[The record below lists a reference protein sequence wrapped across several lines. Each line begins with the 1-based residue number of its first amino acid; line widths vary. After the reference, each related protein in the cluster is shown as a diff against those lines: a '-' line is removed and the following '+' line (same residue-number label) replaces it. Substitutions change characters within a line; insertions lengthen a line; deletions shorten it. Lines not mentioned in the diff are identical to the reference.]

1 MAQAIDTVHA
11 PSKIRWL
18 LLGIVFMSC
27 LIAYLDRVN
36 LSVCATFIMEDMKFD
51 RVQLGYAMSA
61 FFAAYALTQIPGGIL
76 AERWGIRKNGAF
88 AMFWWSL
95 FTFLTP
101 HAWGFA
107 SFLVV
112 RFLFGLGEGPLYP
125 NNGFFFAKWFSS
137 KEKAIA
143 NSWMSAGTLL
153 GPALG
158 PPLTVFLV
166 THTSWHWAFYVFGFA
181 GFIAT
186 ALWWIYA
193 RDTPAEHPKINDAEL
208 LIITEQTNVQDAV
221 SEASKKIKT
230 PWGKFLKNHRF
241 WAIGFQYMANNY
253 ITFLFMSWV
262 PLYLQQS
269 RGVSFTQMGALAGL
283 PFLAA
288 AISTVLTSIL
298 SDKLVRMGKSKMLT
312 RSAFGFFGMTG
323 QTNISNPLINR
334 ANNLPVCVISTP
346 IIREG
351 KITGALIVGIDL
363 SPFTENM
370 IAPIKIGEKGYVY
383 LVDGNGI
390 TVSHPDAAQIMK
402 LDISRFEWGR
412 KMLSTGNGS
421 TEYLFDGH
429 GKTAVY
435 AKVKST
441 GWIVCAIVSED
452 DTTAVARVIWTSS
465 MLTSCASGVTVVNID
480 NGFGAA
486 CAACR
491 IANA

>member
-36 LSVCATFIMEDMKFD
+36 LSVCATFIMEDMHFD

-88 AMFWWSL
+88 AMCWWSL
-95 FTFLTP
+95 FTFMTP

-107 SFLVV
+107 SFVVV

-125 NNGFFFAKWFSS
+125 NNGTFFAKWFSS
-137 KEKAIA
+137 KEKAVA

-208 LIITEQTNVQDAV
+208 MLITEQSNVQDAV
-221 SEASKKIKT
+221 SEASQKIKT

-269 RGVSFTQMGALAGL
+269 RGVSFKQMGALAGL

-288 AISTVLTSIL
+288 AISTVLTSML
-298 SDKLVRMGKSKMLT
+298 SDRLVRMGKSKLLT
-312 RSAFGFFGMTG
+312 RSAFGFFGMSGCAVFLYFAT
-323 QTNISNPLINR
+323 QVDTVAENIILLSLSYGFLGF
-334 ANNLPVCVISTP
+334 NLTAAWAACQDIGGKYGGTVATWMNFWGTIAGVAAPVMTALFVDWVGWENAFVISTG
-346 IIREG
+346 IVG
-351 KITGALIVGIDL
+351 SGALTWLIINPD
-363 SPFTENM
+363 
-370 IAPIKIGEKGYVY
+370 KK
-383 LVDGNGI
+383 LV
-390 TVSHPDAAQIMK
+390 
-402 LDISRFEWGR
+402 
-412 KMLSTGNGS
+412 
-421 TEYLFDGH
+421 
-429 GKTAVY
+429 
-435 AKVKST
+435 
-441 GWIVCAIVSED
+441 ED
-452 DTTAVARVIWTSS
+452 
-465 MLTSCASGVTVVNID
+465 
-480 NGFGAA
+480 
-486 CAACR
+486 
-491 IANA
+491 

>member
-1 MAQAIDTVHA
+1 
-11 PSKIRWL
+11 
-18 LLGIVFMSC
+18 
-27 LIAYLDRVN
+27 
-36 LSVCATFIMEDMKFD
+36 MEDMKFD

-241 WAIGFQYMANNY
+241 WAIGFQYMDNA
-253 ITFLFMSWV
+253 
-262 PLYLQQS
+262 LQQVETAT
-269 RGVSFTQMGALAGL
+269 GCA
-283 PFLAA
+283 
-288 AISTVLTSIL
+288 
-298 SDKLVRMGKSKMLT
+298 GKS
-312 RSAFGFFGMTG
+312 
-323 QTNISNPLINR
+323 
-334 ANNLPVCVISTP
+334 
-346 IIREG
+346 RE
-351 KITGALIVGIDL
+351 ALQLIVSDV
-363 SPFTENM
+363 E
-370 IAPIKIGEKGYVY
+370 
-383 LVDGNGI
+383 
-390 TVSHPDAAQIMK
+390 
-402 LDISRFEWGR
+402 
-412 KMLSTGNGS
+412 STAGQ
-421 TEYLFDGH
+421 
-429 GKTAVY
+429 VR
-435 AKVKST
+435 
-441 GWIVCAIVSED
+441 AI
-452 DTTAVARVIWTSS
+452 AVACEQQSAASEAINNSIEHANSMHTVATSAPQKPATCQPIS
-465 MLTSCASGVTVVNID
+465 VASSEPGP
-480 NGFGAA
+480 GAIRA
-486 CAACR
+486 MAKSLR
-491 IANA
+491 N